1 MKKEIEITV
10 LVTKDYE
17 TLQKQLYNQGFE
29 IKEEYTVNDMYL
41 INSNIDIKNMK
52 YLDILKNCILIR
64 DVVGIEKTL
73 LYKYKKY
80 DEEEN
85 IIEQD
90 KVKCP
95 IIDTKKALEF
105 LKAINYQHLFSIN
118 DKCIVYANDK
128 TELIVQLVNNKYI
141 YIEMESTCEYINK
154 EYKNIEELKEDICS
168 YNLSIDTSNFFV
180 KKAEMILR
188 EVLTK

>member
-17 TLQKQLYNQGFE
+17 ALQKQLYNQGFE

-41 INSNIDIKNMK
+41 INSNIDIRNMK

-85 IIEQD
+85 IIEQG

-105 LKAINYQHLFSIN
+105 LKAINYQHLFNIN

-154 EYKNIEELKEDICS
+154 EYKDIEELKEDICS
-168 YNLSIDTSNFFV
+168 YNLPIDTSNFFV